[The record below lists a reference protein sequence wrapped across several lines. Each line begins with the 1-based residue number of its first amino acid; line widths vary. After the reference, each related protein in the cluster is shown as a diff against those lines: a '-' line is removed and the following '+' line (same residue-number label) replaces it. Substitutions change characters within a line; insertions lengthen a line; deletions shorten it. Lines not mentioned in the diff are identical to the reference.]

1 MTRRDMTRR
10 ELLRSGL
17 AATGLLAIGVPEWAT
32 PAMAQGET
40 LVPFTDVPP
49 NFNANASPTAAFR
62 QYDTRRI
69 TPESF
74 FTPRDE
80 FFAIGHNGV
89 PELDPGAYGLQVTGL
104 VDNPMQL
111 SLADIQ
117 TRQPVDVPVG
127 YECSGNRGPAN
138 GLSSN
143 GLWRGTR
150 LADLLRD
157 AGVQDA
163 AREVVFFGADRAES
177 EVAFRN
183 DTFTLDQQFARS
195 MSLENAM
202 REEPIVAYA
211 LNGDALTPTQG
222 FPARLIMP
230 GWYGVANV
238 KWLTGIHVQEDRFV
252 GHFQARWYRTVAGES
267 IGGDVKYT
275 ENEVTKLQLKS
286 VIARVTAVGSNHRV
300 LGFVLNDGTPL
311 RSVEVRVDDGPWQ
324 SAVLDP
330 QNTQYSWKLFTFT
343 WNGATEGEHT
353 LVSRA
358 TDVNGRVQ
366 ATREDLASKQTFL
379 EASEQFPRT
388 LTIA

>member
-1 MTRRDMTRR
+1 
-10 ELLRSGL
+10 
-17 AATGLLAIGVPEWAT
+17 
-32 PAMAQGET
+32 
-40 LVPFTDVPP
+40 
-49 NFNANASPTAAFR
+49 
-62 QYDTRRI
+62 
-69 TPESF
+69 
-74 FTPRDE
+74 
-80 FFAIGHNGV
+80 
-89 PELDPGAYGLQVTGL
+89 
-104 VDNPMQL
+104 
-111 SLADIQ
+111 
-117 TRQPVDVPVG
+117 
-127 YECSGNRGPAN
+127 
-138 GLSSN
+138 
-143 GLWRGTR
+143 
-150 LADLLRD
+150 
-157 AGVQDA
+157 
-163 AREVVFFGADRAES
+163 
-177 EVAFRN
+177 
-183 DTFTLDQQFARS
+183 
-195 MSLENAM
+195 
-202 REEPIVAYA
+202 
-211 LNGDALTPTQG
+211 
-222 FPARLIMP
+222 
-230 GWYGVANV
+230 VANV

>member
-1 MTRRDMTRR
+1 
-10 ELLRSGL
+10 
-17 AATGLLAIGVPEWAT
+17 
-32 PAMAQGET
+32 
-40 LVPFTDVPP
+40 
-49 NFNANASPTAAFR
+49 
-62 QYDTRRI
+62 
-69 TPESF
+69 
-74 FTPRDE
+74 
-80 FFAIGHNGV
+80 
-89 PELDPGAYGLQVTGL
+89 
-104 VDNPMQL
+104 
-111 SLADIQ
+111 
-117 TRQPVDVPVG
+117 
-127 YECSGNRGPAN
+127 
-138 GLSSN
+138 
-143 GLWRGTR
+143 
-150 LADLLRD
+150 
-157 AGVQDA
+157 
-163 AREVVFFGADRAES
+163 VFFGADRAES